1 MKYAIF
7 PFTYALDNGKDSELF
22 VLIVAYAIIWV
33 KTGEGIRKVTKV
45 TTDMIG
51 TVVIT
56 VLVIDV

>member
-1 MKYAIF
+1 
-7 PFTYALDNGKDSELF
+7 LDNGKDSELF
-22 VLIVAYAIIWV
+22 VLIVANAVIWV
-33 KTGEGIRKVTKV
+33 KTGKGIRKVTKV

>member
-1 MKYAIF
+1 MLWITEK
-7 PFTYALDNGKDSELF
+7 TQLF
-22 VLIVAYAIIWV
+22 VLIVANAANWV

-51 TVVIT
+51 TVVIA